1 MGPVRSYRCAIT
13 SFIDKGAVMQTT
25 RSKRLAATLLEAA
38 LLVTAAVVLVLGVVR
53 PLLSPVALGVGK
65 GDVFGGF
72 PTVEA
77 KINQSRMQ
85 VRTVPEIPPLVG
97 EVSPGEGV
105 DAFVPE
111 RATLIVYDPST
122 RQVLGLIGA
131 EVVGGLLTCLV
142 LLALYSLVRSLRR
155 GDPFVPQNARRLYA
169 IAAVVGLGG
178 QAAGLLHEWGRAS
191 VIQTGRWAPYLEY
204 EPAVSFVPL
213 MAGIGIAVVAEVFR
227 RGTQLREETQGLV

>member
-1 MGPVRSYRCAIT
+1 MEP
-13 SFIDKGAVMQTT
+13 TT
-25 RSKRLAATLLEAA
+25 AKRLAAASLETA
-38 LLVTAAVVLVLGVVR
+38 LLVTAAVVLVLGVVS

-97 EVSPGEGV
+97 EVAPGEGV

-111 RATLIVYDPST
+111 RATVIVYDPDA

-131 EVVGGLLTCLV
+131 EVAGGLLTCLV

-191 VIQTGRWAPYLEY
+191 VIQTGRLAPYLEY